1 MINLLKL
8 NLNIMKNNITMLLL
22 AISTSFF
29 GQSKAFE
36 NINQVRENSKKVATQ
51 FLNKDMENLFNDLK
65 PYWVISDSQI
75 DTLKI
80 RTQGFVPMIRN
91 SYGDSVD
98 VVKIKETNLENAL
111 LQETY
116 LVRYLRSALRIKL
129 LYYNNNQ
136 GWFLNSFEWD
146 DQISE
151 EID

>member
-1 MINLLKL
+1 
-8 NLNIMKNNITMLLL
+8 
-22 AISTSFF
+22 
-29 GQSKAFE
+29 
-36 NINQVRENSKKVATQ
+36 
-51 FLNKDMENLFNDLK
+51 MENLFNDLK